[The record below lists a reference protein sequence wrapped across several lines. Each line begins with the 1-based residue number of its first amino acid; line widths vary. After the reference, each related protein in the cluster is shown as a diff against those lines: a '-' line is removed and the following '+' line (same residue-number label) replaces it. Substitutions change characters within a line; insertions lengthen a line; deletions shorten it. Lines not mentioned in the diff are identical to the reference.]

1 MLLGISDSGVAG
13 PYVLDI
19 YFVSTIAGLVEGH
32 SMMISISA
40 LAIAVGLIGVALIY
54 WSKVLSQKY
63 NAWTTRLRS
72 KSKFLSPPPT
82 PKLAELNFRIMFS
95 LFRLCGAALIAIAVW
110 AAMAFFR

>member
-1 MLLGISDSGVAG
+1 M
-13 PYVLDI
+13 
-19 YFVSTIAGLVEGH
+19 T
-32 SMMISISA
+32 ISISA
-40 LAIAVGLIGVALIY
+40 LAIAVALIGVALIH

-72 KSKFLSPPPT
+72 KSQFLSPPPT

-110 AAMAFFR
+110 AAVAFFR